1 MKRQQSF
8 GDDEGDNDRDKEKHS
23 RLSNLNE
30 IPEQNCN
37 YSSPPCKENVN
48 NTTTFTAS
56 AKAWIEN
63 IDLKIENNNLQTAL
77 KDAAIEIRMKETE
90 IENVKIKAKKQKELA
105 EKFMLK
111 SDDERVAE
119 RKKAIEAFAEMEIA
133 KGKLSQTL
141 SILKSKEAEILQ
153 LQNQITEMNK
163 AENEKFNAEIK
174 EWKDRVSRR
183 DKELKGE
190 KKRTDKAV
198 SREKRYYRMMK
209 AKEDRISEL
218 QILCKNNKS
227 EYLEKLENEIVQ
239 YKSKNE
245 SLERLLKELLE
256 AEKANK
262 VEISTLQKELGSV
275 TEELNN
281 KKKVQNEQETLYESF
296 KTELFEDQLA
306 DAKQMIIKKDEIIAN
321 LQKQIFGE
329 KNDEIQNA
337 GTSSKTY
344 EYQISKLE
352 NACDSLRQQI
362 EAIKEKAND
371 DLKKAADENES
382 LERRL
387 NEDLEAERKSN
398 EEIAI
403 LQKEL
408 NSVTEELNS
417 KKKAEIE
424 KEKLYASYK
433 AEILENAKKMVFEK
447 DEIISDLQTQIEE
460 RQQIID
466 EKDENICDLHTQLNN
481 QQKEIDLKNAEIQ
494 KIKTPLKTLEKEV
507 SKLENK
513 CDSLRQQIREIK
525 EKSKNDLK
533 KADDEIEKL
542 EIKLVNSMDECQQL
556 NNSIE
561 AKANKMFKEWKKREK
576 EKKRNCNCIEKD
588 DIIRELKEELATEKE
603 LNETFMNASNASFN
617 NGPKWMVPIEVCQL
631 IYDSSTEFMSFL
643 QQYSNRLFTD
653 AEILLPEDYC
663 KEKFNELKAVVSHFL
678 KNDGDEIKEM
688 YYEKI
693 KRILNNKR
701 YNGRQKYYGKCDS
714 LHSVAITS
722 EGKSFFYSLKSI
734 NNDKIWQPYSDQSCK
749 NILEYK
755 KISSSVPFSAPF
767 GIPSAYS
774 ISKYILII
782 QNSPTDGQKLIK
794 MIPKIGIVELI
805 SRKLK
810 TEK

>member
-1 MKRQQSF
+1 MKREQPF
-8 GDDEGDNDRDKEKHS
+8 GDDEGGNDRDKEKHS

-48 NTTTFTAS
+48 TTTTFNAS
-56 AKAWIEN
+56 ARALIEN
-63 IDLKIENNNLQTAL
+63 INLKTENANLQTAL

-90 IENVKIKAKKQKELA
+90 IENMKNKAKKEKGLA
-105 EKFMLK
+105 QKFMHK
-111 SDDERVAE
+111 SDDERVE
-119 RKKAIEAFAEMEIA
+119 EKKKAIKAVAELERI
-133 KGKLSQTL
+133 KGKFSQTL
-141 SILKSKEAEILQ
+141 SNLKSKEAEILQ

-183 DKELKGE
+183 DKKLKEE

-198 SREKRYYRMMK
+198 SREKKYCQMMK
-209 AKEDRISEL
+209 AKEKRISEL
-218 QILCKNNKS
+218 QILHKKKNDKFGNLEK
-227 EYLEKLENEIVQ
+227 LEKLENEIVQ

-262 VEISTLQKELGSV
+262 VEIATLQKELASV
-275 TEELNN
+275 TEELNS
-281 KKKVQNEQETLYESF
+281 KKKVQSEQETLYESF
-296 KTELFEDQLA
+296 KIELLEDQLT
-306 DAKQMIIKKDEIIAN
+306 DAKKMITEKDEIIAN
-321 LQKQIFGE
+321 LQKQIFGK

-337 GTSSKTY
+337 GTSSKTF

-352 NACDSLRQQI
+352 NTCDSLRQQI

-371 DLKKAADENES
+371 DLKKANDENES

-387 NEDLEAERKSN
+387 NEHLEAEQKSN
-398 EEIAI
+398 EEIAV

-408 NSVTEELNS
+408 NSVTEELKS

-424 KEKLYASYK
+424 KEKLYESYK
-433 AEILENAKKMVFEK
+433 AKIFENAKKMVFEK

-494 KIKTPLKTLEKEV
+494 KVKTSSKTLEKE
-507 SKLENK
+507 LENT
-513 CDSLRQQIREIK
+513 CNTLRQQIGAIK

-542 EIKLVNSMDECQQL
+542 EIKLVDSIDECQRL

-561 AKANKMFKEWKKREK
+561 EKANKMFKEWKNREK
-576 EKKRNCNCIEKD
+576 EEKQNCNCIVKD
-588 DIIRELKEELATEKE
+588 NIIRKLKEELATEKE

-617 NGPKWMVPIEVCQL
+617 NVAKWIVPIEVCQHM
-631 IYDSSTEFMSFL
+631 YDSSGAQFMPFL
-643 QQYSNRLFTD
+643 QQYLNRLFTN

-663 KEKFNELKAVVSHFL
+663 KEKFNELKAVISHFL
-678 KNDGDEIKEM
+678 KNEGDETKEM
-688 YYEKI
+688 YYVNI
-693 KRILNNKR
+693 KQILNNKR
-701 YNGRQKYYGKCDS
+701 YNGRRKYYLKCDS

-722 EGKSFFYSLKSI
+722 EGNSFFYSL
-734 NNDKIWQPYSDQSCK
+734 NNDKIWQPYSDQSSK

-755 KISSSVPFSAPF
+755 KISSSVPFSDPF

-774 ISKYILII
+774 TSKYILII
-782 QNSPTDGQKLIK
+782 QSSPSDGQKLIK

-805 SRKLK
+805 SKKLK